1 MISIRE
7 VFLKEE
13 INSIDDIT
21 DQERM
26 NLNAYLLDHF
36 SLGFNDVYSESFNTV
51 LQDAIMRS
59 VKSID
64 IPIQILKIVNKN
76 KELYKDAVIFQKV

>member
-7 VFLKEE
+7 VFLKEQ

-21 DQERM
+21 EQERM

-36 SLGFNDVYSESFNTV
+36 SLGFKDVYSEPFNTV
-51 LQDAIMRS
+51 LQNAIMRS

-64 IPIQILKIVNKN
+64 IPLQMVKIINKD
-76 KELYKDAVIFQKV
+76 KESFKDAVIFQ

>member
-13 INSIDDIT
+13 INSIEDIT

-26 NLNAYLLDHF
+26 NLNVYLLDHY
-36 SLGFNDVYSESFNTV
+36 SLGFKDVYCEDFNAV
-51 LQDAIMRS
+51 LEKAIMRS
-59 VKSID
+59 EKSID
-64 IPIQILKIVNKN
+64 IPIQMVKIVNKN
-76 KELYKDAVIFQKV
+76 KESFKTTVLFQQV

>member
-7 VFLKEE
+7 VFLKDK

-21 DQERM
+21 DQERR
-26 NLNAYLLDHF
+26 NLNVYLLDHF
-36 SLGFNDVYSESFNTV
+36 SLGFKDIYSESFNTA
-51 LQDAIMRS
+51 LQKAIMQS

-64 IPIQILKIVNKN
+64 IPIQIVKIINN
-76 KELYKDAVIFQKV
+76 NNDLFIDNVIFQDV

>member
-26 NLNAYLLDHF
+26 NLNAYLLDHY
-36 SLGFNDVYSESFNTV
+36 SLGFKDIHSEDFNTV
-51 LQDAIMRS
+51 LQSAIMRS

-64 IPIQILKIVNKN
+64 IPIQMVKIVNN
-76 KELYKDAVIFQKV
+76 HKESFKDTVIFQEV

>member
-21 DQERM
+21 DPERM

-36 SLGFNDVYSESFNTV
+36 SLGFKDVYSESFNTV
-51 LQDAIMRS
+51 LQDAIIRS

-64 IPIQILKIVNKN
+64 IPIQMVKIVNNN
-76 KELYKDAVIFQKV
+76 KESFKDAVIFQQV

>member
-21 DQERM
+21 DQERI
-26 NLNAYLLDHF
+26 NLNIYLLDHF
-36 SLGFNDVYSESFNTV
+36 SLGFKDVYSESFNAV

-64 IPIQILKIVNKN
+64 IPIQMVKIINKN
-76 KELYKDAVIFQKV
+76 KESFKDAVIFQQV

>member
-1 MISIRE
+1 MISIGE

-36 SLGFNDVYSESFNTV
+36 SLGFKDVYSESFNAV

-64 IPIQILKIVNKN
+64 IPIQMVKIINKN
-76 KELYKDAVIFQKV
+76 KESFKDAVIFQQV

>member
-26 NLNAYLLDHF
+26 NLNAYLLDHY
-36 SLGFNDVYSESFNTV
+36 SLGFKDVYSESFNTV
-51 LQDAIMRS
+51 LQNAIMHS

-64 IPIQILKIVNKN
+64 IPIQMVKIVNEN
-76 KELYKDAVIFQKV
+76 KESFKDSVIFQEV

>member
-21 DQERM
+21 EQERM
-26 NLNAYLLDHF
+26 NLNAYLLDYF
-36 SLGFNDVYSESFNTV
+36 SLCFKDVYSKACNTV
-51 LQDAIMRS
+51 LQNAIIRS

-64 IPIQILKIVNKN
+64 ILLQMINVINKN
-76 KELYKDAVIFQKV
+76 KESFKDAVIFQQV

>member
-1 MISIRE
+1 MISIGE

-21 DQERM
+21 DQERI
-26 NLNAYLLDHF
+26 NLNIYLLDHF
-36 SLGFNDVYSESFNTV
+36 SLGFKDVYSESFNTV

-64 IPIQILKIVNKN
+64 IPIQMVKIINKN
-76 KELYKDAVIFQKV
+76 KESFKDAVIFQQV